1 MMGIKISH
9 DAWQSSYY
17 GFDLWRRQIFR
28 VAGLGDLRT
37 VMEYFDPE
45 DEDDWPDGVP
55 DGIVLTVLR
64 DTIPKSH
71 PLYPLFAMADSPGT
85 EEGSP
90 PPHRV
95 PSLAHS
101 LEALLLRYRDQ
112 WTDDLRGAVEE
123 YLAGQDRGLAYIRNS
138 ALPPLAKA
146 LERLLRANSD
156 EFDEEYRSATQR
168 FIEGCRRAHSAGE
181 DLIAS

>member
-1 MMGIKISH
+1 MGITISH

-17 GFDLWRRQIFR
+17 GFTLWRRHIFR

-37 VMEYFDPE
+37 IIEYFDPE

-55 DGIVLTVLR
+55 DGTVLTDLR
-64 DTIPKSH
+64 DAVPKSH

-85 EEGSP
+85 EGGSP

-95 PSLAHS
+95 PSLARS
-101 LEALLLRYRDQ
+101 LEALLLRYHDQ
-112 WTDDLRGAVEE
+112 WTEALRAAVEE
-123 YLAGQDRGLAYIRNS
+123 YLSGQDRGQAYIRNA

-146 LERLLRANSD
+146 LEQLLRD
-156 EFDEEYRSATQR
+156 HPDQFDDEYRAATQG
-168 FIEGCRRAHSAGE
+168 FIEGCRRAHKAGD